1 MIALPSPAL
10 VSIAERSDLAPIAL
24 FVYNRPEHTQKTL
37 HALLQNDL
45 ASRSDLFVFSDG
57 ARSESDVASV
67 RRVRRCV
74 RAIRGFRSETVIE
87 RNANCGLSKSILSG
101 VTQLCSEYG
110 RLIALEDDVLTTTD
124 FLTFMNRALERY
136 KDEPQIFSVSGFN
149 FALNPAVAQR
159 FPYDAFCFYRSSS
172 LGWGTW
178 NDRWQKTDWTVSDYH
193 RFRVDKKQQEKFR
206 RGGDDLPR
214 MLRLQM
220 AGKLN
225 SWAIRWA
232 YAHCQNDAFAL
243 LSLRPRVFHIG
254 GDGSGTYTRRGALRQ
269 LPLTSESK
277 SEFRFPDVLS
287 PEPNFTNELQRL
299 LRPSLLR
306 KIVRSLRDQ
315 TT

>member
-1 MIALPSPAL
+1 MNALSSSTL
-10 VSIAERSDLAPIAL
+10 VNIHDQPDLAPVAL

-37 HALLQNDL
+37 HALAQNDL

-57 ARSESDVASV
+57 ARNESDVASV
-67 RRVRRCV
+67 RQVRRCV
-74 RAIRGFRSETVIE
+74 SAIRGFRSVSVIE
-87 RNANCGLSKSILSG
+87 RNPNCGLSSSILAG
-101 VTQLCSEYG
+101 VTQLCGEYG
-110 RLIALEDDVLTTTD
+110 RLIALEDDLLTTAD

-136 KDEPQIFSVSGFN
+136 KDEPRVFSVSGFN
-149 FALNPAVAQR
+149 FALNPAVSQQ

-178 NDRWQKTDWTVSDYH
+178 NDRWQKTDWTISDYS
-193 RFRVDKKQQEKFR
+193 RFRLDKQQQEKFR
-206 RGGDDLPR
+206 RGGEDLPR

-232 YAHCQNDAFAL
+232 YAHCKNDAFAL

-277 SEFRFPDVLS
+277 SEFRFPDLLG
-287 PEPNFTNELQRL
+287 PELRFTTELQRL
-299 LRPSLLR
+299 LRPSLIR
-306 KIVRSLRDQ
+306 KIVQSLREK